1 MANLQ
6 RFEQEWEH
14 RRLQKSKQVAR
25 REEEPSKQS
34 ATDQDDFWWQLCRNS
49 LETQHYQRLTTN
61 PLTVGEGV
69 AFELE
74 QIYVPL
80 GLVERKQ
87 QDKRSQE
94 ITPDKGSRLYE
105 VEENEVTPVLALD
118 EFLESLLKPEP
129 QKRIALA
136 GEPGA
141 GKTTL
146 LQKIAAWLLQH
157 QVLPIW
163 ISLADLQGETLEQ
176 YLLQTWLKSSTAT
189 VAILSSTCF

>member
-1 MANLQ
+1 VANLQ

-176 YLLQTWLKSSTAT
+176 YLLQT
-189 VAILSSTCF
+189 